1 LKRPKDLAELEEE
14 LGHTFRRHRLLEQAV
29 THSSFAREAENQA
42 EQHDGEP
49 VADNEQLEF
58 LGDAVLGLVASREL
72 YEHFPDFHEG
82 QLSKLRAYLV
92 SAKHL
97 ISVARQLKLGD
108 YLRLGRGE
116 EKSGGR
122 AKEALLVDS
131 LEALLAA
138 MYLDCGMKKTREF
151 ILEHIV
157 EPELKR
163 LGKQMAKGLPIT
175 DFKSALQ
182 ELAHTSGY
190 PQPSYVVVAEQG
202 PQHNKSFTVEVRIH
216 SQRGAS
222 RSDAEYVSRGRGSTK
237 KTAEQDAARQALD
250 YVRAHQAT
258 ESVSPKQT
266 HEHE

>member
-1 LKRPKDLAELEEE
+1 MKRPKDLAELEDK
-14 LGHTFRRHRLLEQAV
+14 LGHKFRRGHLLEQAV

-42 EQHDGEP
+42 EAGDGES
-49 VADNEQLEF
+49 VSDNEQLEF

-72 YEHFPDFHEG
+72 YERFPDFHEG

-92 SAKHL
+92 SAEHL

-108 YLRLGRGE
+108 YLRLGHGE

-157 EPELKR
+157 EPNLKR

-202 PQHNKSFTVEVRIH
+202 PEHNKSFTVEARIH
-216 SQRGAS
+216 SRRGAS
-222 RSDAEYVSRGRGSTK
+222 RSDAEYVAQGHGSTK
-237 KTAEQDAARQALD
+237 KMAEQDAARQALD
-250 YVRAHQAT
+250 YIRDQPVMET
-258 ESVSPKQT
+258 TSPKKT
-266 HEHE
+266 HDA